1 MDISLKF
8 NLNTRLFL
16 KNPEES
22 ELGRKILERSIVLIH
37 KLGFE
42 EFTFKKLAAGIGT
55 TEAGVYRYFENK
67 HKLLIYLF
75 DWYWSWQEY
84 RITLSTKRLSKP
96 EEKIKRAIRLLTLEL
111 SEDVPT
117 SHVNK
122 GLLYEIVTAEGAK
135 AYLTKNVTEYNNV
148 KLFKPYK
155 DLCSLLAGFIKEC
168 NSKYAY
174 PRSLATTVVEVAHTQ
189 KYYARHLPSLTDFPK
204 DEERLPSFLE
214 SLIFSALKANQRLS

>member
-8 NLNTRLFL
+8 NLNSKLFL

-22 ELGRKILERSIVLIH
+22 ELGRKIIERSIILIH

-42 EFTFKKLAAGIGT
+42 EFTFKKLAKEIGT

-75 DWYWSWQEY
+75 DWYWTWQEY
-84 RITLSTKRLSKP
+84 RITLGTKRLLKP
-96 EEKIKRAIRLLTLEL
+96 EEKVKRAIRFL
-111 SEDVPT
+111 SLDLNEDVPT
-117 SHVNK
+117 SHIDK
-122 GLLYEIVTAEGAK
+122 SLLYEIVTAEGAK

-155 DLCSLLAGFIKEC
+155 DLCSVISGFIKEC
-168 NSKYAY
+168 NPKYPY
-174 PRSLATTVVEVAHTQ
+174 PRSLATTVVEMAHAQ
-189 KYYARHLPSLTDFPK
+189 RYYSKNLPSLTDFPK
-204 DEERLPSFLE
+204 GEEKKLPIFLE
-214 SLIFSALKANQRLS
+214 NLIFSALKDK

>member
-8 NLNTRLFL
+8 NLNSKLFL

-22 ELGRKILERSIVLIH
+22 ELGRKIIERSILLIH

-42 EFTFKKLAAGIGT
+42 EFTFKKLAKEIGT

-84 RITLSTKRLSKP
+84 RITLGTKRLLKP
-96 EEKIKRAIRLLTLEL
+96 EEKIKRAIRYL
-111 SEDVPT
+111 SYDLHEDVPT
-117 SHVNK
+117 SHINK

-155 DLCSLLAGFIKEC
+155 DLCSVLSGFIKEC
-168 NSKYAY
+168 NPKYSYA
-174 PRSLATTVVEVAHTQ
+174 RSLATTVVEMAHSQ
-189 KYYARHLPSLTDFPK
+189 KYYSKHLPSLSDFPK
-204 DEERLPSFLE
+204 GEEEKLPVFLE
-214 SLIFSALKANQRLS
+214 QLVFSTIKHSK